1 MVFLFVPIDIDY
13 SCICIWL
20 LLLAH
25 LLDIVGCKPSD
36 VLAQTNSS
44 NQLEYFH
51 IFQWFEWYS
60 NFSCHEN
67 IFLKLKSFLA
77 GSDWYISGST
87 KSNLESVVV
96 STGFSFVIDV
106 VDIFGV
112 EVVVDVVLDA
122 VEVVVDVDVV
132 VEVVVDVD
140 VDVVVEV
147 VVDELDTS
155 TDRSSAAAVSV
166 VVGMVVV
173 IGSSSEQT
181 VFATAF
187 HLHSSSSNHEKKSL
201 KYHS

>member
-1 MVFLFVPIDIDY
+1 M
-13 SCICIWL
+13 
-20 LLLAH
+20 
-25 LLDIVGCKPSD
+25 
-36 VLAQTNSS
+36 
-44 NQLEYFH
+44 
-51 IFQWFEWYS
+51 
-60 NFSCHEN
+60 
-67 IFLKLKSFLA
+67 
-77 GSDWYISGST
+77 
-87 KSNLESVVV
+87 ESVAV

-112 EVVVDVVLDA
+112 EVVVDVVFDA
-122 VEVVVDVDVV
+122 VDVV